1 MVTKYSSRYL
11 LIIAYLLLTL
21 PLAYE
26 LNLGGDEGYTLEST
40 SGNFATTFERAV
52 GFEGQA
58 PLYFLFLNIWR
69 NLNGSIFFARI
80 FSLLAI
86 LGAILL
92 FINLLEVYLKNENI
106 IWYALL
112 FAFNPLTIWAALE
125 IRLYALLVFLST
137 LVLFIFAKRV
147 DPNSKPYIRMA
158 FITSSIIGIYTQ
170 YYFFI
175 LPATLITI
183 FILNN
188 GIKKSKTFLVDFV
201 IILLFCFPIPI
212 LVTNQLIRFPKREI
226 DLLGFLRGVKKLL
239 QYEEQIFLPIGKI
252 TSSTLGRYL
261 IRGAFFSII
270 ISVIYDYRKNKIKI
284 FNSYNIFPFY
294 IIISGL
300 IFAIST
306 SVLIRLELLNIR
318 HLIYLLPAWILL
330 LCIIISASNNKYKKY
345 IFIII
350 SFVVY
355 CFALFNDYHSLA
367 KNGDYKRVS
376 DYIMKHED
384 KGQPIFIFPNT
395 ECIIF
400 KYYYKGINSV
410 FSIPREAS
418 TTEYDIYKRRIN
430 SKSEL
435 EKLFDERM
443 RGQNTLWMVI
453 LPVDQYMDV
462 DYNIKLLEEYM
473 AVKFDVLSTKIFYKE
488 TRVHLLSGKK

>member
-1 MVTKYSSRYL
+1 MVTKNGPRYL
-11 LIIAYLLLTL
+11 LIIAYLLLTI

-40 SGNFATTFERAV
+40 SGNFGTTFERAV

-69 NLNGSIFFARI
+69 NLNDSIFFARI

-86 LGAILL
+86 LGAVLL
-92 FINLLEVYLKNENI
+92 FINLLEVYLKNKNI

-137 LVLFIFAKRV
+137 LVLSIFIRRV
-147 DPNSKPYIRMA
+147 DPNSRPYIRIA

-183 FILNN
+183 FILKN
-188 GIKKSKTFLVDFV
+188 GIKKSRTFLVDFV

-212 LVTNQLIRFPKREI
+212 LAANQLQRFPQREI
-226 DLLGFLRGVKKLL
+226 NLSGFLLGVKKLL
-239 QYEEQIFLPIGKI
+239 QYQEQIFLPIGKI
-252 TSSTLGRYL
+252 NNNALGRYL
-261 IRGAFFSII
+261 IRAAFFSII
-270 ISVIYDYRKNKIKI
+270 ISVIYNYHKNKIKI
-284 FNSYNIFPFY
+284 FNSFNMFPFY

-306 SVLIRLELLNIR
+306 SIFIRLELLNIR

-330 LCIIISASNNKYKKY
+330 LSLIISTSNNKYKKY
-345 IFIII
+345 ILIII
-350 SFVVY
+350 PFVVY
-355 CFALFNDYHSLA
+355 CFALFNEYHSMA

-376 DYIMKHED
+376 NYIMKHECR
-384 KGQPIFIFPNT
+384 GQRIFIFPNT
-395 ECIIF
+395 EYLIF
-400 KYYYKGINSV
+400 
-410 FSIPREAS
+410 
-418 TTEYDIYKRRIN
+418 
-430 SKSEL
+430 
-435 EKLFDERM
+435 
-443 RGQNTLWMVI
+443 
-453 LPVDQYMDV
+453 
-462 DYNIKLLEEYM
+462 
-473 AVKFDVLSTKIFYKE
+473 
-488 TRVHLLSGKK
+488 